1 MIVIES
7 KLNKKNEIMHG
18 NIPSNNIKRIVLV
31 DLACTE
37 KHLASSSL
45 NKNTSQIDGND
56 RG

>member
-1 MIVIES
+1 
-7 KLNKKNEIMHG
+7 MHG